1 MNRIKKL
8 VSSPPIILAL
18 VATLAYGL
26 LAPQLGFYWDDLPIS
41 WLRYELGQD
50 ALTQYFSTNRP
61 AWGIWYGLL
70 TRFIPHAPLPWQ
82 ILAIFWRWLSSL
94 AFFAVLRQLFPKENK
109 LIIGAS
115 LLFLLY
121 PGFNQ
126 QSVSFV
132 YGYHFTVYT
141 LFLFSLYAMLRTLRR
156 PSLTITILGILA
168 SALNL
173 IMGEYFFVLDLIR
186 PVLLWFTLAEIPDS
200 KERIKRGFWAWF
212 PYLIIFAA
220 GVLGRSLVFNNQ
232 VYGYSL
238 LDNFKATPL
247 PALWVLIQT
256 VALSLWTTLASAWGQ
271 AFVLPD
277 FALQGTVTIGIY
289 LSIIFASFF
298 IAFLSLYKKNP
309 VSERSAAQSKSGANK
324 SHPSTTASIRPLLR
338 SGLLSVRSGTGIP
351 LITIGIFAM
360 LLAGVP
366 FWLTDLP
373 ITLGFPANRATLPFI
388 FGSTLVL
395 VGILRLIPRQTLT
408 TILLTL
414 LIAFSAGRQFLWG
427 DEFRR
432 DWRVQKNLFWQ
443 LSWRVPALEED
454 TAILLN
460 EGALKFYADNSLAA
474 PLNWVYAPGTTVERI
489 PYMLFYP
496 RNRFGL
502 EAENLAPNMPLSH
515 DFIASEW
522 NGNSNQMLLVNFD
535 PPGCLHIVNPAL
547 DENNKFIADLLIRK
561 NAAYSRPDLI
571 LPDGAPVM
579 PTLYGT
585 EPNHGW
591 CYYYEKAD
599 LARQFGDWD
608 EVARLGAQ
616 AFNAGDYPN
625 DPTEYFP
632 FIEGYA
638 QTGDWAQAEQLSL
651 RAYRVSKN
659 YMRQMLC
666 PLWEEVGAALPEN
679 PDNEAFLI
687 NLRTSLTCD

>member
-1 MNRIKKL
+1 MNRAKKL
-8 VSSPPIILAL
+8 ITSPPIILAA
-18 VATLAYGL
+18 VAILAYGL
-26 LAPQLGFYWDDLPIS
+26 LLSQLGFYWDGLAIS
-41 WLRYELGQD
+41 WIGYELGQD

-61 AWGIWYGLL
+61 AWGVLYNFLIS
-70 TRFIPHAPLPWQ
+70 FIPHTPLPWH
-82 ILAIFWRWLSSL
+82 IIVLFWRWLSSL
-94 AFFAVLRQLFPKENK
+94 AFFAVLRELFPNQKK
-109 LIIGAS
+109 LALSAS

-141 LFLFSLYAMLRTLRR
+141 LFLFSLYTMLRTLRR
-156 PSLTITILGILA
+156 PSTTLTILGIIA

-173 IMGEYFFVLDLIR
+173 VMGEYFFVLDLIR
-186 PVLLWFTLAEIPDS
+186 PVLLWYALAEITDP
-200 KERIKRGFWAWF
+200 KQRIKRGFWAWF
-212 PYLIIFAA
+212 PYMIIFAA
-220 GVLGRSLVFNNQ
+220 GVLGRSLIFNNQ

-238 LDNFKATPL
+238 LDNLKAAPL
-247 PALWVLIQT
+247 PALWALIQT
-256 VALSLWTTLASAWGQ
+256 IALSLWTTLFSAWGQ

-277 FALQGTVTIGIY
+277 FALQGKVTIAIY
-289 LSIIFASFF
+289 LFILNALFF
-298 IAFLSLYKKNP
+298 F
-309 VSERSAAQSKSGANK
+309 
-324 SHPSTTASIRPLLR
+324 
-338 SGLLSVRSGTGIP
+338 LLSSFKENDTEGNKPQSLTLIITG
-351 LITIGIFAM
+351 LVAM

-395 VGILRLIPRQTLT
+395 VGILNLFQRKALT
-408 TILLTL
+408 AILLTL

-443 LSWRVPALEED
+443 LSWRVPAIEEN

-474 PLNWVYAPGTTVERI
+474 PLNWVYAPSTTAERI

-496 RNRFGL
+496 RSRFGVDG
-502 EAENLAPNMPLSH
+502 EKLAQDMPLSH

-522 NGNSNQMLLVNFD
+522 QGNTNQMLLVNFD
-535 PPGCLHIVNPAL
+535 PPGCLHIVDPAL
-547 DENNKFIADLLIRK
+547 DEDNKFIADLLIRD
-561 NAAYSRPDLI
+561 NAAYSRPELI
-571 LPDGAPVM
+571 LPEGEPVM
-579 PTLYGT
+579 PALYGE

-599 LARQFGDWD
+599 LARQFSNWD
-608 EVARLGAQ
+608 EVVRLGAQ
-616 AFNAGDYPN
+616 AFNAGDHPN

-638 QTGDWAQAEQLSL
+638 HTGDWAQAEQLSV
-651 RAYRVSKN
+651 RAYRVSKS
-659 YMRQMLC
+659 YMRPMLC
-666 PLWEEVGAALPEN
+666 PLWEEIGAALPKKSA
-679 PDNEAFLI
+679 NETFLMD
-687 NLRTSLTCD
+687 LRATLQCEQAK